1 MKWKWGYILKLD
13 ITYMGKDIADKN
25 LCSFR
30 GKELGEKLLG
40 REPSVFSLVVSLYNS
55 QGC

>member
-25 LCSFR
+25 LCSIR
-30 GKELGEKLLG
+30 GKELGKKLLG
-40 REPSVFSLVVSLYNS
+40 REPSVFSLVVSLQNF